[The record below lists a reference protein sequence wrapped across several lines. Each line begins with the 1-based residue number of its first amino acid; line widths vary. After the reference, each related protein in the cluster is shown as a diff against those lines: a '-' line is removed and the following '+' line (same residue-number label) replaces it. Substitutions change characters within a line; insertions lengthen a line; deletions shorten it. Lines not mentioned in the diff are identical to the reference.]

1 MTHAK
6 VFLGLLLLLCSFFSF
21 ANPVVTKNFKSV
33 KVDTL
38 SYSFSPTS
46 AQDAYINNKSNWRAI
61 TNEPLNLGF
70 EQRPV
75 WLAFTIKNTLT
86 VNTSSL
92 LSLDNPLLNEVQIY
106 HFYNSKL
113 LSHTQLGDAF
123 ALSQRTLKSE
133 SLLAKLTLPANSVS
147 TIIIKVSN
155 SAGLRVPITL
165 WQQDAYLVHKSKL
178 NLIYGLL
185 IGFLFSLAISCLVL
199 YGFSRKLYFAYAGVI
214 TLILGVLLAYLC
226 GFGVR
231 YFHPNTP
238 AAQQFMIPVLLM
250 LTTLVFLPLQNQI
263 CEIKTSKLVKG
274 QNIITSIFAVT
285 LLFTW
290 ALPNALLTIFCLT
303 ATPIVIC
310 YYLATTIMY
319 MHHTPS
325 KPVQALTVALI
336 FFLLALAYLIIV
348 VFGLYP
354 LSISSL
360 AFIFICFF
368 SSTFCL
374 CFGVLKQ
381 FILERDEQVITQQTL
396 IAENAAQDTLLKE
409 RLMLQEQAQKEL
421 ESQVDERTFELQVTL
436 RELEDKNHELEQLNM
451 EDALTGVK
459 NRRFF
464 DKKLIMELRR
474 SRREQTPLSIIML
487 DIDRFKSINDNYGH
501 LTGDQVIRAVA
512 DTIKQHLKRPLDDV
526 ARYGGEEFV
535 ILLPNTAHNGVLDI
549 AEKIRKA
556 IEINQINVA
565 GTFIN
570 TTVSAGTYTA
580 VIDDIN
586 NPELFTHNADKAL
599 YYAKQHGR
607 NQVISFPIPQ

>member
-21 ANPVVTKNFKSV
+21 ANPVVTKNFKSI

-46 AQDAYINNKSNWRAI
+46 AQDAYINNKSDWQAI

-75 WLAFTIKNTLT
+75 WLVFTIKNTLT

-92 LSLDNPLLNEVQIY
+92 LSLDNPLLNEAQIY

-113 LSHTQLGDAF
+113 LSHTQLGDSF
-123 ALSQRTLKSE
+123 SLSQRTLKSE

-199 YGFSRKLYFAYAGVI
+199 YGFSRKLYFAYSGVI

-263 CEIKTSKLVKG
+263 CEIKASKLVKG
-274 QNIITSIFAVT
+274 QNIVTSIFAVT

-310 YYLATTIMY
+310 YYLATTIMC
-319 MHHTPS
+319 MRHTPS

-354 LSISSL
+354 LSRSSL
-360 AFIFICFF
+360 ALIFICFF

-374 CFGVLKQ
+374 CYGVMKQ

-535 ILLPNTAHNGVLDI
+535 ILLPNTPHNGTLDI

-570 TTVSAGTYTA
+570 ITVSAGTYTA

>member
-6 VFLGLLLLLCSFFSF
+6 VFLGLLLLLCSFCSF

>member
-1 MTHAK
+1 MSHAK
-6 VFLGLLLLLCSFFSF
+6 AFLSLLMLLCSFCSF
-21 ANPVVTKNFKSV
+21 ANPVVTKSFKSI

-46 AQDAYINNKSNWRAI
+46 AQDAYINNKSDWRAI

-75 WLAFTIKNTLT
+75 WLVFTIKNTLT

-92 LSLDNPLLNEVQIY
+92 LSLDNPLLNEAQIY

-113 LSHTQLGDAF
+113 LSHTQLGDSF
-123 ALSQRTLKSE
+123 SLSQRTLKSE

-263 CEIKTSKLVKG
+263 CEIKASKLVKG
-274 QNIITSIFAVT
+274 QNIVTSIFAVT

-290 ALPNALLTIFCLT
+290 ALPNVLLTIFCLT

-310 YYLATTIMY
+310 YYLATTIVCMR
-319 MHHTPS
+319 HTPA
-325 KPVQALTVALI
+325 KPLQALTVALI

-354 LSISSL
+354 LSRSSL
-360 AFIFICFF
+360 AFVFICFF

-374 CFGVLKQ
+374 CYGVMKQ

-535 ILLPNTAHNGVLDI
+535 ILLPNTPHNGTLDI

-570 TTVSAGTYTA
+570 ITVSAGTYTA